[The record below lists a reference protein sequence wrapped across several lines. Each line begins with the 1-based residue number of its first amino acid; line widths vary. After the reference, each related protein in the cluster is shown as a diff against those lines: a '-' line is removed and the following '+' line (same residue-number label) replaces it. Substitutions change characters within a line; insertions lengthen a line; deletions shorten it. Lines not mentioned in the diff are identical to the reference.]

1 MSGQERKTGKRV
13 LNVGLL
19 AHVDAGKTTLSES
32 ILYQSGAIRN
42 LGRVDHQDAFLDTD
56 EMERERGITIF
67 SKQAVLTWKDTEITL
82 LDTPGHVD
90 FSAEMER
97 VLQVLD
103 CAVLVISG
111 ADGVQGHTETLW
123 KLLTRYGIPV
133 FLFVNKMDQEGTDC
147 GKLLAELKSRFSE
160 GCIDFGRVETGAEEV
175 IEEIAVCDEQTM
187 EEYLEKGS
195 VAAASIRRLV
205 AERKIFPCYFGSA
218 LHLQGVEELMN
229 GICTYQMQKEY
240 PAVFGAKVYKI
251 ARDGQGN
258 RLTYLKVTGGTLKV
272 KDVIGENGDKVNQ
285 IRVYSGEKY
294 ELLSEA
300 DAGKVCAVTGLAETY
315 PGQGLGAEKD
325 SELPILEPVLTYR
338 IILPDDCNVHTML
351 RDLKLLEEEEPEL
364 HVVWIEKSQE
374 IHVQLMGDVQIEI
387 LQRIIK
393 ERFGVLVEFGEGS
406 IVYKE
411 TIAAP
416 VEGVG
421 HFEPLRH
428 YAEVHLRLEPGER
441 GSGIQFDSECSED
454 VLDRNWQRL
463 VLTHLEEKE
472 HKGVLTGSVIT
483 DMKITLT
490 SGKAHLKHTEGGDFR
505 QATYRA
511 VRQGLKKAESVLLEP
526 YYEFRIELPSE
537 NVGRAMT
544 DIQNRFGVRLKYD
557 IDTVGKVLPYAD
569 FRIRPYSVE
578 ESLTNVLAPF
588 DYKFVKQKGNMYKL
602 KAYEYP
608 RRTDAD
614 GEKMLAYLNTLY
626 TDRQSFQL
634 RADSLKKEVR
644 QRLGIDTLLAQC
656 VKTKPILSKIRKFDG
671 YTVQNFAL
679 ETLPG
684 LYICGSIYT
693 PQSKGKHALI
703 ICPNGHF
710 GGGRYREDQQQRMGT
725 LARMGAVCVD
735 YDLFGWGE
743 SALQVGS
750 AAHRSSAAHTIQAM
764 NGLLILDYMLASRKD
779 IDTSRI
785 GTNGGSGGG
794 THTVLLSVL
803 DDRFTASAP
812 VVSLASH
819 FDGGCPCESGMSIQL
834 SAGGTCNAELAATF
848 APRPQLIVSDGGDWT
863 ASVPTLEFPYLQR
876 IYGFYQAKDKVTNVH
891 LPKEKHDFGPN
902 KRNAVYDFF
911 AEVFKLDKKMLDESK
926 VTIEPE
932 SAMYSFGEKGA
943 LLPEG
948 AIRSFDKVAAYF
960 DKKAYANLKSDA
972 SLEKKAIDWVA
983 SLELNDDKKAG
994 FAVTAIY
1001 NHLRKVRDWHNEHPY
1016 TTIPEG
1022 INPLTGKPLSKLD
1035 REMIADSAMPK
1046 EVHERLMKDLRRV
1059 LTEEQIE
1066 QILDKYTVGKV
1077 AFTLK
1082 GYQAI
1087 VPNMTEEETAFVLEQ
1102 LKLAREQA
1110 IDYKNMKQISAIFE
1124 IYKTKCE
1131 QYFNEHGRNWR
1142 QMFKDY
1148 VNKRNAEKKAQG
1160 KK

>member
-1 MSGQERKTGKRV
+1 MKRI
-13 LNVGLL
+13 LFTMLL
-19 AHVDAGKTTLSES
+19 AASL
-32 ILYQSGAIRN
+32 
-42 LGRVDHQDAFLDTD
+42 
-56 EMERERGITIF
+56 
-67 SKQAVLTWKDTEITL
+67 
-82 LDTPGHVD
+82 
-90 FSAEMER
+90 SAEAQTQTYETEFAR
-97 VLQVLD
+97 PLNEVL
-103 CAVLVISG
+103 
-111 ADGVQGHTETLW
+111 
-123 KLLTRYGIPV
+123 
-133 FLFVNKMDQEGTDC
+133 
-147 GKLLAELKSRFSE
+147 
-160 GCIDFGRVETGAEEV
+160 
-175 IEEIAVCDEQTM
+175 
-187 EEYLEKGS
+187 
-195 VAAASIRRLV
+195 
-205 AERKIFPCYFGSA
+205 
-218 LHLQGVEELMN
+218 
-229 GICTYQMQKEY
+229 
-240 PAVFGAKVYKI
+240 
-251 ARDGQGN
+251 
-258 RLTYLKVTGGTLKV
+258 
-272 KDVIGENGDKVNQ
+272 
-285 IRVYSGEKY
+285 
-294 ELLSEA
+294 
-300 DAGKVCAVTGLAETY
+300 
-315 PGQGLGAEKD
+315 
-325 SELPILEPVLTYR
+325 
-338 IILPDDCNVHTML
+338 
-351 RDLKLLEEEEPEL
+351 
-364 HVVWIEKSQE
+364 
-374 IHVQLMGDVQIEI
+374 
-387 LQRIIK
+387 
-393 ERFGVLVEFGEGS
+393 
-406 IVYKE
+406 
-411 TIAAP
+411 
-416 VEGVG
+416 
-421 HFEPLRH
+421 
-428 YAEVHLRLEPGER
+428 
-441 GSGIQFDSECSED
+441 
-454 VLDRNWQRL
+454 
-463 VLTHLEEKE
+463 
-472 HKGVLTGSVIT
+472 
-483 DMKITLT
+483 
-490 SGKAHLKHTEGGDFR
+490 
-505 QATYRA
+505 
-511 VRQGLKKAESVLLEP
+511 
-526 YYEFRIELPSE
+526 
-537 NVGRAMT
+537 T

-656 VKTKPILSKIRKFDG
+656 VKSKPILSKIRKFDG

-911 AEVFKLDKKMLDESK
+911 AEVFKLDKK
-926 VTIEPE
+926 
-932 SAMYSFGEKGA
+932 
-943 LLPEG
+943 
-948 AIRSFDKVAAYF
+948 
-960 DKKAYANLKSDA
+960 AYANLKSDA

>member
-1 MSGQERKTGKRV
+1 MKRI
-13 LNVGLL
+13 LFTMLL
-19 AHVDAGKTTLSES
+19 AASL
-32 ILYQSGAIRN
+32 
-42 LGRVDHQDAFLDTD
+42 
-56 EMERERGITIF
+56 
-67 SKQAVLTWKDTEITL
+67 
-82 LDTPGHVD
+82 
-90 FSAEMER
+90 SAEAQTQTYETEFAR
-97 VLQVLD
+97 PLNEVL
-103 CAVLVISG
+103 
-111 ADGVQGHTETLW
+111 
-123 KLLTRYGIPV
+123 
-133 FLFVNKMDQEGTDC
+133 
-147 GKLLAELKSRFSE
+147 
-160 GCIDFGRVETGAEEV
+160 
-175 IEEIAVCDEQTM
+175 
-187 EEYLEKGS
+187 
-195 VAAASIRRLV
+195 
-205 AERKIFPCYFGSA
+205 
-218 LHLQGVEELMN
+218 
-229 GICTYQMQKEY
+229 
-240 PAVFGAKVYKI
+240 
-251 ARDGQGN
+251 
-258 RLTYLKVTGGTLKV
+258 
-272 KDVIGENGDKVNQ
+272 
-285 IRVYSGEKY
+285 
-294 ELLSEA
+294 
-300 DAGKVCAVTGLAETY
+300 
-315 PGQGLGAEKD
+315 
-325 SELPILEPVLTYR
+325 
-338 IILPDDCNVHTML
+338 
-351 RDLKLLEEEEPEL
+351 
-364 HVVWIEKSQE
+364 
-374 IHVQLMGDVQIEI
+374 
-387 LQRIIK
+387 
-393 ERFGVLVEFGEGS
+393 
-406 IVYKE
+406 
-411 TIAAP
+411 
-416 VEGVG
+416 
-421 HFEPLRH
+421 
-428 YAEVHLRLEPGER
+428 
-441 GSGIQFDSECSED
+441 
-454 VLDRNWQRL
+454 
-463 VLTHLEEKE
+463 
-472 HKGVLTGSVIT
+472 
-483 DMKITLT
+483 
-490 SGKAHLKHTEGGDFR
+490 
-505 QATYRA
+505 
-511 VRQGLKKAESVLLEP
+511 
-526 YYEFRIELPSE
+526 
-537 NVGRAMT
+537 T

-557 IDTVGKVLPYAD
+557 IDTVGKVLSYAD

-626 TDRQSFQL
+626 TDQQSFQL

-819 FDGGCPCESGMSIQL
+819 FDGGCPCESGMPIQL

-902 KRNAVYDFF
+902 KR
-911 AEVFKLDKKMLDESK
+911 
-926 VTIEPE
+926 
-932 SAMYSFGEKGA
+932 
-943 LLPEG
+943 
-948 AIRSFDKVAAYF
+948 
-960 DKKAYANLKSDA
+960 KAFANLKSDA

-1046 EVHERLMKDLRRV
+1046 EVHERLMKDLHRV

-1087 VPNMTEEETAFVLEQ
+1087 VPNMTEEETTFVLEQ